1 MLSSV
6 RPAWEK
12 AVTPIARGLLRIG
25 LTANAVTIIGGVL
38 SIAVAVLFFP
48 RGWFWQGL
56 LALIPVVIA
65 DGVDGTM
72 ARISGTSSRFGAA
85 LDATMDRLVDGAILG
100 SLALYFVLQQNFWA
114 VALAM
119 TALVFA
125 QVTSYAKARGE
136 AEGFTVEGGL
146 LERGDRNVI
155 LFVAVLLAGFA
166 VEWALPVAFA
176 ILSIG
181 GAITV
186 WQRMMQIFRQA
197 RESDE

>member
-186 WQRMMQIFRQA
+186 WQRMMQISRQA

>member
-38 SIAVAVLFFP
+38 SIAVAVIFLP

-186 WQRMMQIFRQA
+186 WQRMMQISRQA